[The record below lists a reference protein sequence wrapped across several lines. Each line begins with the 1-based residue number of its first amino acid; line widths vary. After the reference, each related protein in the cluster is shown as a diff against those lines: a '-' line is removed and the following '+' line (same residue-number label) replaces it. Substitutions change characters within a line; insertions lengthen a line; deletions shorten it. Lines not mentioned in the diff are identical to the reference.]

1 MSRKERMAAVDDA
14 VGAIVADRTRRSP
27 TTRSMIP
34 IVSQVESVFQDSAQ
48 QLEELRRKG
57 HVLHELEVKDLHS
70 TKYRD
75 RHDAAFI
82 GESFEELVQDI
93 LKNGQLVPVLVRAS
107 SSGSGYELIAGH
119 RRVEACRRLGRSVI
133 ARELVAS
140 DQQLVVAM
148 VRENEARENISSFE
162 RATQLKA
169 LIETSLMTRQEIND
183 MLGISKGHLSNL
195 LKFAELPRRI
205 IDFLGDP
212 REMKIAEGAQLARLI
227 ENSEIAERVF
237 KTIDALETSDLT
249 AAERIR
255 RIYHAALTTSNAAV
269 RNGVE
274 KGSRVI
280 RSRTAQVL
288 VRLTSHNGRPVL
300 RFSSGLSEDSIND
313 VFAGL
318 PQLLRDCGLDVET

>member
-1 MSRKERMAAVDDA
+1 M
-14 VGAIVADRTRRSP
+14 
-27 TTRSMIP
+27 
-34 IVSQVESVFQDSAQ
+34 
-48 QLEELRRKG
+48 
-57 HVLHELEVKDLHS
+57 KDLHS

-195 LKFAELPRRI
+195 LKFAELPPRI

-274 KGSRVI
+274 KREPCHSEPD
-280 RSRTAQVL
+280 RT
-288 VRLTSHNGRPVL
+288 G
-300 RFSSGLSEDSIND
+300 FSSIDLSQWSTGDPSPSGSYRKNSIND